1 MRHNQRSVL
10 LYLWPFG
17 RATREKLQY
26 FVDLL
31 QSPVGTKI
39 MEVSHLASDM
49 DEMYLLLEAIRK
61 KHERDPSSVLP

>member
-1 MRHNQRSVL
+1 
-10 LYLWPFG
+10 
-17 RATREKLQY
+17 
-26 FVDLL
+26 
-31 QSPVGTKI
+31 